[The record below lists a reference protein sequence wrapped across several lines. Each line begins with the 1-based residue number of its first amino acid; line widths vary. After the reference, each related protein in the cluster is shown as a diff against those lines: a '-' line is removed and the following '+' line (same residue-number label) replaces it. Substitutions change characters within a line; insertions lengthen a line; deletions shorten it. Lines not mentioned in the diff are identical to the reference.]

1 MALLIRCIG
10 RHSSYYHCPMVCGRK
25 GGTIMDLAAFLWTVI
40 ASIIGTVMGLT
51 LMIVADKAYGIF
63 NN

>member
-1 MALLIRCIG
+1 
-10 RHSSYYHCPMVCGRK
+10 
-25 GGTIMDLAAFLWTVI
+25 MDLAAFLWTVI